1 MSASAPADTRMLN
14 NLAAPKAGILLV
26 VATLLEI
33 AAMAHHPS
41 VHTQDIAQAIEAIL
55 RLASLSAWVHGVLIA
70 LMLGIFYV
78 LAEFSRRRGIE
89 RPWVRAGLIAYAIGV
104 LSMIGAASMSGFVIG
119 HVAAAAPHVADADL
133 RTTAQL
139 LNFCSV
145 LNQTFANLGAI
156 LMSLGIVFWS
166 VDLLRTRPLPRLLG
180 LFGLL
185 VGIVPAVALIF
196 GGLHLN
202 VIGMTQVVVLQALW
216 NVGIGVLLVR
226 GAV

>member
-1 MSASAPADTRMLN
+1 MSANAPADTPILN
-14 NLAAPKAGILLV
+14 NLAAPKIGILLV

-33 AAMAHHPS
+33 AAMARHPS
-41 VHTQDIAQAIEAIL
+41 VHSPDIAHAIEEIL

-70 LMLGIFYV
+70 LMLGIFYI
-78 LAEFSRRRGIE
+78 LAEFSRRRGID
-89 RPWVRAGLIAYAIGV
+89 RPWVRAALIAYAVGV
-104 LSMIGAASMSGFVIG
+104 LSMIGAALMSGFVIG
-119 HVAAAAPHVADADL
+119 RVAAATAHLADADL
-133 RTTAQL
+133 RTSAQL

-156 LMSLGIVFWS
+156 LMSFGIVFWS
-166 VDLLRTRPLPRLLG
+166 IDLLRTRPLPRLLG

-185 VGIVPAVALIF
+185 VGMVPALALVL
-196 GGLHLN
+196 GGLHLD
-202 VIGMTQVVVLQALW
+202 VMGMTQVVVLQALW